1 MNDSGK
7 TSDFQKAK
15 AALDSQDY
23 LEAIG
28 YLTNVIESSEN
39 ESERQI
45 AYRNRG
51 VAYGIIGDYQRAI
64 ENLNMAWDLSGND
77 DLAALSNRAMAYK
90 DMGNYEKSVA
100 DCMTVLKMGGTD
112 MPQPYYCM
120 AEIYAKTGPSE
131 KAMENYMKAY
141 EAAIK
146 TKDESLAKFILERVK
161 NIGLLAALSPF
172 IEDNPSIFSA
182 Q

>member
-1 MNDSGK
+1 MSDSER

-23 LEAIG
+23 LEALG
-28 YLTNVIESSEN
+28 YLTNVIERSGD
-39 ESERQI
+39 ESEQQV

-51 VAYGIIGDYQRAI
+51 VVYGILGDYQRAI
-64 ENLNMAWDLSGND
+64 ENLDKAWDLSKNQ
-77 DLAALSNRAMAYK
+77 DLVALSNRAMAYK
-90 DMGNYEKSVA
+90 DMGDYEKSVA

-112 MPQPYYCM
+112 MPHPYYCM

-131 KAMENYMKAY
+131 KAMENYMKAF

-161 NIGLLAALSPF
+161 NMGLLAALSPF
-172 IEDNPSIFSA
+172 IESNPGIFSA